1 MQITNIK
8 IRNFRSFGDKEI
20 SISLSN
26 ITTFVGSNSTGKTAL
41 IQALQKMFG
50 ISQNERLLVRSDF
63 HVPPSVNPQNL
74 QEMLLT
80 IEVKI
85 EFPELLNPISNE
97 SKTSVPPFFNQLVI
111 KSPGSTPYIRMRLSG
126 KWTPSNT
133 PDGEIEQKLH
143 FVIIPEEDSEET
155 DDAFVVVSPHQRSV
169 IQMLYVPAVREPLSQ
184 LKNASGTI
192 LWRIL
197 SNIKWPE
204 DIDQQLKI
212 KMEPVNALF
221 SAIPGV
227 EEIKGIVREEWKKYH
242 RDFRYQDASLE
253 FNSTTLSTVLK
264 KIEVQFSPTQ
274 EEGSY
279 SIDKLG
285 DGLRSLFYISLVSS
299 LLEVEKQIT
308 SQRSAALTIL
318 AVEEPENH
326 MSPHL
331 LGRVMDNLNKISS
344 RENAQ
349 VILSSHSPSIIKRV
363 QPEEIFHFR
372 IDETNGSSLV
382 NKITLPDRQSE
393 AFTYIKE
400 AVLAY
405 PELYFSKLV
414 ILGEGDTEEIVLPKL
429 LKVNGIYADDEG
441 ISIVPL
447 GGRYVN
453 HMWKLLN
460 QLSIPH
466 ITLLDLDRE
475 RDGGGWGRIKYALKQ
490 LLANQRER
498 EQLLTVYR
506 NKSPYL
512 YKDEE
517 IDEFHKRPLDPQKVN
532 QIDNLWIPRLKGKE
546 YNVFFST
553 PLDLDF
559 SMMEAFPDAYKNTVP
574 LGPRFP
580 DKINEPEEYDAKIK
594 KGIQA
599 TLKSEKSTGYTYTEN
614 QHELMVWYNT
624 LFLGRG
630 KPSTHIEA
638 LLNISDDELKTHCPQ
653 SLKDLVERVR
663 LLLNLKE
670 EQ

>member
-1 MQITNIK
+1 MK
-8 IRNFRSFGDKEI
+8 
-20 SISLSN
+20 
-26 ITTFVGSNSTGKTAL
+26 
-41 IQALQKMFG
+41 
-50 ISQNERLLVRSDF
+50 SDF
-63 HVPPSVNPQNL
+63 HVPPSIDPQNL
-74 QEMLLT
+74 QEMILS

-85 EFPELLNPISNE
+85 EFPELLNPNSEE

-111 KSPGSTPYIRMRLSG
+111 KSPGGTPYIRMRLSG
-126 KWTPSNT
+126 KWIQSNT
-133 PDGEIEQKLH
+133 PEGEIEQKLH
-143 FVIIPEEDSEET
+143 FIIIPEEESEET
-155 DDAFVVVSPHQRSV
+155 DEAFVAVSPHQRSV

-204 DIDQQLKI
+204 DIDQQIKI
-212 KMEPVNALF
+212 KMKPVNALF
-221 SAIPGV
+221 NAIPGV

-242 RDFRYQDASLE
+242 RDFRYQDANLE
-253 FNSTTLSTVLK
+253 FNSTTLSSILK

-299 LLEVEKQIT
+299 LLEVEQNIT
-308 SQRSAALTIL
+308 SQRSAAFTIL

-326 MSPHL
+326 MSPHI

-363 QPEEIFHFR
+363 RPEEIFHFR
-372 IDETNGSSLV
+372 IDENNGSSLV

-400 AVLAY
+400 AVQAY

-414 ILGEGDTEEIVLPKL
+414 ILGEGDTEEIVLPKI

-475 RDGGGWGRIKYALKQ
+475 RDGGGWGRIKYAIKQ
-490 LLANQRER
+490 LLANER
-498 EQLLTVYR
+498 DENQLLTVYR
-506 NKSPYL
+506 NKKPYQ
-512 YKDEE
+512 YKKEE
-517 IDEFHKRPLDPQKVN
+517 IDEFHKRTLEPQKVN
-532 QIDNLWIPRLKGKE
+532 QIDKLWIPRLKDEK

-559 SMMEAFPDAYKNTVP
+559 SMMEAFPYAYKDTVP

-580 DKINEPEEYDAKIK
+580 DKINNPEEYEAKIQ

-599 TLKSEKSTGYTYTEN
+599 TLKSEKSTGYTYTAN

-638 LLNISDDELKTHCPQ
+638 LLKISDDELRSNCPQ
-653 SLKDLVERVR
+653 SLKELVARIR

>member
-1 MQITNIK
+1 MK
-8 IRNFRSFGDKEI
+8 
-20 SISLSN
+20 
-26 ITTFVGSNSTGKTAL
+26 
-41 IQALQKMFG
+41 
-50 ISQNERLLVRSDF
+50 SDF
-63 HVPPSVNPQNL
+63 HVPPSVSPQNL
-74 QEMLLT
+74 QEMKLS
-80 IEVKI
+80 IEVMI
-85 EFPELLNPISNE
+85 EFPELMNPKSEE
-97 SKTSVPPFFNQLVI
+97 SKTSVPPFFNQLVV
-111 KSPGSTPYIRMRLSG
+111 KSPGGAPYIRMRLSG

-133 PDGEIEQKLH
+133 PEGEIEQKLH
-143 FVIIPEEDSEET
+143 FIIIPEEDSKET
-155 DDAFVVVSPHQRSV
+155 DEAFVAVSPHQRSV

-221 SAIPGV
+221 SGISGV

-242 RDFRYQDASLE
+242 RDFRYQDAILE
-253 FNSTTLSTVLK
+253 FNSTTLSSILK

-299 LLEVEKQIT
+299 LLEVEQQIT
-308 SQRSAALTIL
+308 VQRSAALTIL

-331 LGRVMDNLNKISS
+331 LGRVMDNLNKISR

-349 VILSSHSPSIIKRV
+349 VLLSSHSPSIIKRV

-372 IDETNGSSLV
+372 IDEANGSSLV

-400 AVLAY
+400 AIQAY

-414 ILGEGDTEEIVLPKL
+414 ILGEGDTEEIVLPKI

-453 HMWKLLN
+453 HMWRLLN

-475 RDGGGWGRIKYALKQ
+475 RDGGGWGRVKYALKQ
-490 LLANQRER
+490 LLFNQKDKSK
-498 EQLLTVYR
+498 LLTVYR
-506 NKSPYL
+506 DEKPYQ
-512 YKDEE
+512 YTDEE
-517 IDEFHKRPLDPQKVN
+517 INKFHKRPLDSPLAKN
-532 QIDNLWIPRLKGKE
+532 IDDLWIPRLKGE
-546 YNVFFST
+546 AYNVFFSA

-559 SMMEAFPDAYKNTVP
+559 LMLESFPDAYKSTVP

-580 DKINEPEEYDAKIK
+580 DKINKHDEYKLKIE

-599 TLKSEKSTGYTYTEN
+599 TLKSEKSTGFTYTED

-638 LLNISDDELKTHCPQ
+638 LLKIGDDDFKANCPQ
-653 SLKDLVERVR
+653 SLKELVIRIR